1 MTNIEIGN
9 RIKYARTLRDVT
21 LEDIAK
27 KVGVAKSTIQRY
39 ETGKISNVKLPVI
52 ESIGK
57 ALNINPAWII
67 GKSDDLNEPIPSSPQ
82 IIKYYNQLND
92 IGKLEATKRVKE
104 LTYLNQYV
112 KNTNTYM
119 VNAAHERTDI
129 EITEEMKQYDEDIMD
144 DENF

>member
-9 RIKYARTLRDVT
+9 RIKYARTLRNVT

-39 ETGKISNVKLPVI
+39 ETGKISNIKLPVI

-67 GKSDDLNEPIPSSPQ
+67 GKSDNFNESISSNPQ
-82 IIKYYNQLND
+82 IITYYNQLND
-92 IGKLEATKRVKE
+92 IGKHEATKRVEE
-104 LTYLNQYV
+104 LTYLPQYV
-112 KNTNTYM
+112 KSKNFHM

-129 EITEEMKQYDEDIMD
+129 EITGEMKQHDEDIMD